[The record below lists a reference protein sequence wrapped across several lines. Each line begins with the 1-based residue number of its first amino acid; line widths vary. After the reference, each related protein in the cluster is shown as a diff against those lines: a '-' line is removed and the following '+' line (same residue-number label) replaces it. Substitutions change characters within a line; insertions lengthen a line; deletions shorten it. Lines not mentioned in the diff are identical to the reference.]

1 MLVGIAGLLALIG
14 LAFLVGGYKQG
25 YRLLSVIGDGCM
37 LAAFVALFLRVHNL
51 I

>member
-1 MLVGIAGLLALIG
+1 MAIGIAGLLVLIG

-25 YRLLSVIGDGCM
+25 YRLLTLIGDGCM
-37 LAAFVALFLRVHNL
+37 IVAFVALVLHVCKL

>member
-1 MLVGIAGLLALIG
+1 MVVGIAGLLVLIG

-25 YRLLSVIGDGCM
+25 YRLLSLIGDGCM
-37 LAAFVALFLRVHNL
+37 LVAFVALALHVCKL